1 MALNEITQEFD
12 EIAQKRAALEAEL
25 NSLTKHE
32 EEAKAHMHANVVL
45 QVQGLVDYFQIA
57 RDELTF
63 TAPLKLVP
71 RFLNPETGDTWHGFG
86 KRPDWIN
93 DDNIDE
99 YRIKP
104 LKKGKKTGTKSSMKK
119 GQQAKSKTTQPMT
132 EHAETGDL
140 TATATNISTIAASEV
155 ASTAPI
161 TTSEQDI
168 AHESEAGAVASNA
181 TQEGSATVS
190 EYTQQPI
197 SVHGQQPA
205 VSYGSGLMAAGVQ
218 SYVNAVRAI

>member
-32 EEAKAHMHANVVL
+32 EEAKAHMHANVVS

-71 RFLNPETGDTWHGFG
+71 RFLNPETADTWHGFG

-104 LKKGKKTGTKSSMKK
+104 QKKGKKTSTKSSTKK
-119 GQQAKSKTTQPMT
+119 AQQAKSKTTQPVT
-132 EHAETGDL
+132 EQVEADNAAATGAD
-140 TATATNISTIAASEV
+140 ISTNAPSEATSPTAIIAAPE
-155 ASTAPI
+155 STA
-161 TTSEQDI
+161 
-168 AHESEAGAVASNA
+168 A
-181 TQEGSATVS
+181 VS
-190 EYTQQPI
+190 ELTQRPVGTTAAQPT
-197 SVHGQQPA
+197 VAHGF
-205 VSYGSGLMAAGVQ
+205 SLMAGGVQ
-218 SYVNAVRAI
+218 SYLAAVKAS